1 MNRACT
7 IYFSEDHYPRSYC
20 CAWAT
25 DSTLQVGGEAYS
37 QTMSHVRC
45 MSMSV
50 SLTGLRG
57 APSRHAPGTRLNVL
71 HLRTAYSNFYGLPR
85 CYIHFEHV
93 IPTHVRDVM
102 SF

>member
-50 SLTGLRG
+50 SLTGLRATQG
-57 APSRHAPGTRLNVL
+57 YGCAVTPCSRDPAERFTPQN
-71 HLRTAYSNFYGLPR
+71 SIF
-85 CYIHFEHV
+85 
-93 IPTHVRDVM
+93 
-102 SF
+102 